1 MISPLTITRYGPTHR
16 LIPSMLVIPIVES
29 FIALDARYGSLGY
42 AEARPS
48 DDVLEQLPAPHA
60 VHRRNIR
67 VCRGGQTLQ
76 GEKCATSRLYQ
87 TSNARWYFG
96 KRQSRQTV
104 PLLGLLCRFICHCQ
118 LVQWS
123 IHHPSSF
130 SRFRAFFNPGCGR
143 DLSLFDLLRILINWF
158 LMRVLQS
165 HGLDFRF

>member
-104 PLLGLLCRFICHCQ
+104 PLLGLLCRAPS
-118 LVQWS
+118 VTVSWS
-123 IHHPSSF
+123 NGPSTIHRPFLDSELF
-130 SRFRAFFNPGCGR
+130 SIQDAAEIF
-143 DLSLFDLLRILINWF
+143 LFLTY
-158 LMRVLQS
+158 
-165 HGLDFRF
+165 